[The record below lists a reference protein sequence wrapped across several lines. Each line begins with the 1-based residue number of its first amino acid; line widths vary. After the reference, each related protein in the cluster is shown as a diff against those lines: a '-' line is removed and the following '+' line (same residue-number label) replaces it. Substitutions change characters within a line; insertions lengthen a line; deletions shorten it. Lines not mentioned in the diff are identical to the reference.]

1 MLLSTSEFPVC
12 QMVSMDYKKRYLKT
26 QETPEGLSSK
36 PYEIHRF

>member
-26 QETPEGLSSK
+26 QETPGIVILEV
-36 PYEIHRF
+36 FV